1 MVGGGGR
8 GEGEGRR
15 GSVMSLGP
23 KVVGREMVAGVM
35 VVEGVGGKV
44 GGLTGPSPGIFF
56 FFFFFLLISFLV
68 FSFFFLFF
76 LNC

>member
-15 GSVMSLGP
+15 GSIMSLGP
-23 KVVGREMVAGVM
+23 MVVGREMVAGVM

-44 GGLTGPSPGIFF
+44 GGLTGPYPGIFLKLF
-56 FFFFFLLISFLV
+56 IFYIPFPKKYLMF
-68 FSFFFLFF
+68 FSFR
-76 LNC
+76 N